1 MILAKNFNKVF
12 LVTSR
17 PRLAGNVNHCSAI
30 GVFRRLYSADID
42 IRPAQETIGFSSNEL
57 NLKNPF
63 SQVETKI
70 SEVDLVVYST
80 PRISTDDLASEI
92 SGINWHRIG
101 DCRSPRNLLAAI
113 QGGHALALDL

>member
-1 MILAKNFNKVF
+1 M
-12 LVTSR
+12 
-17 PRLAGNVNHCSAI
+17 
-30 GVFRRLYSADID
+30 
-42 IRPAQETIGFSSNEL
+42 NEL
-57 NLKNPF
+57 ILKNPF

-70 SEVDLVVYST
+70 SEVELVVYST
-80 PRISTDDLASEI
+80 PRISTDDLAPDI